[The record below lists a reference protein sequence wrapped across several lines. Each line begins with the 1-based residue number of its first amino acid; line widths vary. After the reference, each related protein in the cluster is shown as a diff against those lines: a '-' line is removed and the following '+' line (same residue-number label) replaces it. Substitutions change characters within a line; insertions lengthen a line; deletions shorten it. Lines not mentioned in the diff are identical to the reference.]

1 MEQNLTKDSIY
12 GLIRSIAIPASVGLI
27 FTTLYNVVDTYFA
40 GQQIG
45 TEALAGI
52 TVVFPIYFILMAL
65 VVGVGSG
72 SVALMAIAL
81 GENDLKKYHSL
92 GRNSMV
98 IALIVSICVF
108 LLKGDAVKYL
118 LGFMGSS
125 GEALKFGA
133 DYLEMMFMGFSFFM
147 FNGVLNAFLNAIGDT
162 KSYRNFLIISFFVNA
177 ILDPLFVMG
186 SFGLPKMGTFGLALA
201 TVLVQLIGTFYLAH
215 RVYNS
220 KKFDWELFKKTKV
233 RMHYIKEIFNQ
244 GLPASLNTATIALGV
259 FVINY
264 FILKLAPGAVTIGA
278 YGAAMRVEQL
288 VLIPTAGLGIA
299 ALTITGQNYGAEKYE
314 RIFEVKNKAI
324 LIGTCFIVV
333 GGIIL
338 FPLISTLIGIFD
350 SNPEVVAAG
359 THYLRIEIL
368 ALPTYVIANILINVL
383 QGIKKPAWAVYIGLY
398 RQIIMPIIIFE
409 LLINYFKMGIT
420 GVWVGIVI
428 VNWSALIFTF
438 IYAKYMMNKVLIV
451 GAKTE
456 NELKKD

>member
-1 MEQNLTKDSIY
+1 MEQNLTKDPIY
-12 GLIRSIAIPASVGLI
+12 KLIREIAIPASVGLV

-52 TVVFPIYFILMAL
+52 TVVFPIYFIIMAL

-72 SVALMAIAL
+72 TVALMAIAI

-92 GRNSMV
+92 GRNALFIAFV
-98 IALIVSICVF
+98 ISVVVF
-108 LLKGDAVKYL
+108 LLNDEGVKYL

-125 GEALKFGA
+125 GEALKYGS
-133 DYLEMMFMGFSFFM
+133 DYLEMMFMGSYFFIS
-147 FNGVLNAFLNAIGDT
+147 NGVLNAFLNSTGDT
-162 KSYRNFLIISFFVNA
+162 KSYRNFLIISFFINL

-186 SFGLPKMGTFGLALA
+186 SFGIPKMGTFGLALA
-201 TVLVQLIGTFYLAH
+201 TVLVQAIGTFYLSY

-220 KKFDWELFKKTKV
+220 KKFDLEIFKECKL
-233 RMHYIKEIFNQ
+233 RLDYIKDILKQ
-244 GLPASLNTATIALGV
+244 GIPAALNIGTVAFGV

-278 YGAAMRVEQL
+278 YGAGMRVEQL
-288 VLIPTAGLGIA
+288 VLIPAAGLGIA
-299 ALTITGQNYGAEKYE
+299 TLTITGQNYGAGNYD
-314 RIFEVKNKAI
+314 RIFEVKNKAV
-324 LIGTCFIVV
+324 LIGTCFIVG
-333 GGIIL
+333 GGIII
-338 FPLISTLIGIFD
+338 FPLISTLVGIFD
-350 SNPEVVAAG
+350 STPEVIAAG

-368 ALPTYVIANILINVL
+368 ALPTYVISNILISSL

-398 RQIIMPIIIFE
+398 RQIIMPIIVFE

-428 VNWSALIFTF
+428 VNWSALLFTF
-438 IYAKYMMNKVLIV
+438 LYSKHMMNKVLCQESEE
-451 GAKTE
+451 GLE
-456 NELKKD
+456 NETK

>member
-1 MEQNLTKDSIY
+1 MEQNLTKDPIY
-12 GLIRSIAIPASVGLI
+12 KLIREIAIPASVGLV
-27 FTTLYNVVDTYFA
+27 FTTLYNVVDSYFA

-52 TVVFPIYFILMAL
+52 TVVFPIYFIIMAL

-72 SVALMAIAL
+72 TVALMSIAI

-92 GRNSMV
+92 GRNALV
-98 IALIVSICVF
+98 IAIILSSIVF
-108 LLKGDAVKYL
+108 MLKGEGVKYL

-125 GEALKFGA
+125 GEALNFGA
-133 DYLEMMFMGFSFFM
+133 DYLEMMFMGFAFFI

-186 SFGLPKMGTFGLALA
+186 PFGIPKMGTFGLALA
-201 TVLVQLIGTFYLAH
+201 TVLVQAIGTFYLAY

-220 KKFDWELFKKTKV
+220 RKFEWEIFKKTEV
-233 RMHYIKEIFNQ
+233 RFHYIKEIFNQ
-244 GLPASLNTATIALGV
+244 GIPAALNIGTIALGV

-278 YGAAMRVEQL
+278 YGAGMRVEQL
-288 VLIPTAGLGIA
+288 ILIPTAGLGIA
-299 ALTITGQNYGAEKYE
+299 ALTITGQNFGAGKYA
-314 RIFEVKNKAI
+314 RIFEVRNKTV
-324 LIGTCFIVV
+324 LIGACFIVV
-333 GGIIL
+333 GSIIL
-338 FPLISTLIGIFD
+338 FPLISTLVGIFD
-350 SNPEVVAAG
+350 STPEVIVAG

-368 ALPTYVIANILINVL
+368 ALPTYVIANILISVL

-398 RQIIMPIIIFE
+398 RQIIMPIIVFE

-428 VNWSALIFTF
+428 VNWSALLFTF
-438 IYAKYMMNKVLIV
+438 LYSKYMMNKILCDGCEV
-451 GAKTE
+451 
-456 NELKKD
+456 KKDLE